1 MEANK
6 RKITSEIISGLVNKL
21 GSNDGFVREHAR
33 LNLIDLGKEAV
44 PSLIQAL
51 ASKQQQIRWEAAK
64 ALAKIADPAS
74 ISSLIKTLQDEVFD
88 IRWLA
93 AEALIAIGRDSV
105 KPLLIALADEPKEL
119 FLREGAH
126 HVIKY
131 IIGQNPKDLELN
143 EILKSVEQALDSAI
157 PSIAVAGAAKDA
169 LEKLKTL

>member
-1 MEANK
+1 
-6 RKITSEIISGLVNKL
+6 L

-64 ALAKIADPAS
+64 ALAKIADPKS
-74 ISSLIKTLQDEVFD
+74 ISSLIKALQDEVFD
-88 IRWLA
+88 VRWLA
-93 AEALIAIGRDSV
+93 AEALIAIGSDSV
-105 KPLLIALADEPKEL
+105 KPLLVVLIDEPKEL

-131 IIGQNPKDLELN
+131 IIDQNAKELELN
-143 EILKSVEQALDSAI
+143 KILKSVERALDSTV

-169 LEKLKTL
+169 LEKLETL